1 MTDNNSQNIL
11 KSDTL
16 QNISSKLNIEKDI
29 EKDIKEYIND
39 EDENDN
45 KSVNSNISNLSN
57 KLIIDNISSS
67 IRDIFI
73 QNNSDNSDN
82 SNNLDIL
89 INKEPITTLHNTIS
103 SWNSID
109 STINTKNIIPIIS
122 DLKTNNNEI
131 KSFAKLKNFN
141 KDFNKDFNKLIK
153 TNTEEHNNNVTFS
166 IDDISEIKSFA
177 KLNNNNKNNN
187 LENLSSINSGS
198 EVSYTAIANKQLPL
212 DDSMVLKHIRGT
224 KKKQRNKDDNDLDEV
239 DYLYNK
245 LQDYIRYMC
254 INRYNYIL
262 IIVKAMEIIDNN
274 TNTNEIDKK
283 TTVTKALNRIVLVDL
298 KLSDFDQSLFLSSL
312 NNIIEIIIICSK
324 INNINKYSSK
334 TIRDNKTND
343 DSFVLASSGQIIHSL
358 IDKIT
363 TIVIKKQYNAD
374 KLFVNICTVTDIL
387 MILVNKYNYINSIEK
402 KTIVIQAFT
411 IFITEK
417 LEYIIN
423 LAKDKKQ
430 NLILALDSIPFIIDL
445 FIALQNGK
453 YKINRKIIKMDEKQT
468 SFIKRLFCFS
478 KNNYNDS

>member
-141 KDFNKDFNKLIK
+141 KNFNKDFNKLIK

-453 YKINRKIIKMDEKQT
+453 YKINRKAIKLTTKT
-468 SFIKRLFCFS
+468 SFFRRLCCCS
-478 KNNYNDS
+478 KKNNND

>member
-1 MTDNNSQNIL
+1 
-11 KSDTL
+11 
-16 QNISSKLNIEKDI
+16 
-29 EKDIKEYIND
+29 
-39 EDENDN
+39 
-45 KSVNSNISNLSN
+45 
-57 KLIIDNISSS
+57 
-67 IRDIFI
+67 
-73 QNNSDNSDN
+73 
-82 SNNLDIL
+82 
-89 INKEPITTLHNTIS
+89 
-103 SWNSID
+103 
-109 STINTKNIIPIIS
+109 
-122 DLKTNNNEI
+122 
-131 KSFAKLKNFN
+131 
-141 KDFNKDFNKLIK
+141 
-153 TNTEEHNNNVTFS
+153 
-166 IDDISEIKSFA
+166 
-177 KLNNNNKNNN
+177 
-187 LENLSSINSGS
+187 
-198 EVSYTAIANKQLPL
+198 
-212 DDSMVLKHIRGT
+212 MVLKHIRGT

-417 LEYIIN
+417 LEYIID

-453 YKINRKIIKMDEKQT
+453 YKINRKAIKLTTKT
-468 SFIKRLFCFS
+468 SFFRRLCCCS
-478 KNNYNDS
+478 KKNNND